1 MNFVDALCC
10 VEGDGVILSLQDA
23 DIRLPKDKAKK
34 LIDGGY
40 EGKTVVLGIRP
51 EDVHDEQM
59 FIEASPN
66 TVIEA
71 KIRVYEM
78 LGAEVFLYFD
88 YEGSSMTARVDPRT
102 TARTGDIVKFA
113 LDAEKIH
120 IFDKE
125 TQVTITN

>member
-1 MNFVDALCC
+1 MC
-10 VEGDGVILSLQDA
+10 
-23 DIRLPKDKAKK
+23 IRDRAKK
-34 LIDGGY
+34 LIEGGY
-40 EGKTVVLGIRP
+40 DGKTVVLGIRP

-88 YEGSSMTARVDPRT
+88 YEGASMTARVDPRT
-102 TARTGDIVKFA
+102 TARTGDVVKFA

-120 IFDKE
+120 VFDKE
-125 TQVTITN
+125 TEQTITN